1 MKILMVGLGSIGQ
14 RHLRNVLALLGGKAE
29 ISAYRVRKEQAVVTE
44 TLTLEEGTDLGKK
57 YRYDS
62 YDDLEAALSTPPD
75 AVFICNPSSMHIP
88 VALAAARR
96 GCHLFIEKPLSHN
109 LDGIQEL
116 ISLVEEKR
124 LVALVGFQ
132 LRFHPCLIR
141 FRRLIAEERVG
152 NLLAVHAEVG
162 EYLPGWHRWEDYR
175 RMYASRMDLGG
186 GVVLT
191 QIHEIDYATDLF
203 GPPRT
208 VYALGG
214 HLSSLEVDVEDTAA
228 ILMECTFKGRR
239 LPVFMH
245 MDYLQRPPR
254 RRCRVIGE
262 RGTITM
268 DLRNLEVVTVD
279 NEDRKDVYR
288 CEAFDRNQL
297 FLDEVEHFF
306 ACMSGEARPVVD
318 LRTAAVGMKIA
329 MAVRESM
336 EAGEKVSLEF

>member
-1 MKILMVGLGSIGQ
+1 MVGLGSIGQ
-14 RHLRNVLALLGGKAE
+14 RHLRNILALLGMKAE

-44 TLTLEEGTDLGKK
+44 TLTIEEGAELGKK

-62 YDDLEAALSTPPD
+62 YDDLEAALSTLPE

-96 GCHLFIEKPLSHN
+96 GCHLFIEKPLSHD
-109 LDGIQEL
+109 LDGVQEL
-116 ISLVEEKR
+116 ISVVEAKR

-132 LRFHPCLIR
+132 LRFHPCLAR
-141 FRRLIAEERVG
+141 FKRLIEEERVG
-152 NLLAVHAEVG
+152 RLLAVHAEVG

-175 RMYASRMDLGG
+175 RMYAARKGLGG

-203 GPPRT
+203 GPPRS
-208 VYALGG
+208 VYAVGG

-228 ILMECTFKGRR
+228 ILMECTFKGSP

-245 MDYLQRPPR
+245 MDFLQRPPS

-262 RGTITM
+262 RGAITM
-268 DLRNLEVVTVD
+268 DLRDLEVVTVD
-279 NEDRKDVYR
+279 HEGRKDVYR
-288 CEAFDRNQL
+288 CEAFDRNRL

-306 ACMSGEARPVVD
+306 ACIAGEARPVVD
-318 LRTAAVGMKIA
+318 LRTATVGMKIA
-329 MAVRESM
+329 LAIRESM
-336 EAGEKVSLEF
+336 EAGEKVSLAL